1 VTQVIRILDGDSS
14 DYDQYVSVPEGMT
27 PEQAVAAFNAAVEK
41 LDEDESGEGR
51 GGDQLEGILN
61 ALNMQQVEIYDTV
74 AW

>member
-1 VTQVIRILDGDSS
+1 MTQVIRILDSDSS

-41 LDEDESGEGR
+41 LDEDGEGR

>member
-1 VTQVIRILDGDSS
+1 MTQVIRILDGDSS

-41 LDEDESGEGR
+41 LDEDSEGR

>member
-1 VTQVIRILDGDSS
+1 MTQVIRILDCDSS

-41 LDEDESGEGR
+41 LDEDGEGR